1 MMKRR
6 RFMSGF
12 GAGLAS
18 GLLPYHGVS
27 LAQAKL
33 RQPVTWGGIYQDETA
48 NLPNLRAA
56 MQMRDAN
63 NKTINGLL
71 VHLIRQMDWS
81 KTNIDLA
88 PLADQASDIETDL
101 GMATVFVAEQDL
113 AAVYFPDLQKTRY
126 INRLVGYNM
135 IYNVRKREIIA
146 NFGIMGRYFDSKTGK
161 PNLDVLPSIYFDLIT
176 NQNRKDSIAQ
186 HLVTK
191 VARYPYANKYGGK
204 RFQVTQV
211 STKAMADNEAKAL
224 NMDMPRFLNQI
235 GHMAGINFSS
245 NLNVPVIPFNKT
257 KTLNLDLVKDMRIV
271 AVDGNSALNTTLPLP
286 DPEMGIEV
294 ELDGWNFQEKPYT
307 NQRRIVTLVL
317 SLKVSIK
324 NVNSGQMLFQQ
335 SYYAEKQQ
343 FEIPSTGYFV
353 QREASVYLLHE
364 ELLYKI
370 FEAFADPSSRE
381 ALYEGF
387 ELKQDGEN
395 TFLQASSEDKQLFEN
410 EHNAVIEHLPFA
422 MGS

>member
-1 MMKRR
+1 
-6 RFMSGF
+6 
-12 GAGLAS
+12 
-18 GLLPYHGVS
+18 
-27 LAQAKL
+27 
-33 RQPVTWGGIYQDETA
+33 
-48 NLPNLRAA
+48 
-56 MQMRDAN
+56 
-63 NKTINGLL
+63 
-71 VHLIRQMDWS
+71 
-81 KTNIDLA
+81 
-88 PLADQASDIETDL
+88 
-101 GMATVFVAEQDL
+101 
-113 AAVYFPDLQKTRY
+113 
-126 INRLVGYNM
+126 
-135 IYNVRKREIIA
+135 
-146 NFGIMGRYFDSKTGK
+146 
-161 PNLDVLPSIYFDLIT
+161 
-176 NQNRKDSIAQ
+176 
-186 HLVTK
+186 VTK
-191 VARYPYANKYGGK
+191 VSGTSLAESEANI
-204 RFQVTQV
+204 
-211 STKAMADNEAKAL
+211 L
-224 NMDMPRFLNQI
+224 NMDISSLLDQV
-235 GHMAGINFSS
+235 GHMAGISFSS

-364 ELLYKI
+364 ELLYKV

-395 TFLQASSEDKQLFEN
+395 TFLQASTEDKQLFEN

>member
-101 GMATVFVAEQDL
+101 GMATVFVTEQDL

-176 NQNRKDSIAQ
+176 NQNRQDSIAQ
-186 HLVTK
+186 HLVTR

-317 SLKVSIK
+317 SLNVSIK

>member
-176 NQNRKDSIAQ
+176 NQNRQDSIAQ

-343 FEIPSTGYFV
+343 FEIPSTEYFV

>member
-113 AAVYFPDLQKTRY
+113 AAEKVLRIVFFMVLFPFQTHW
-126 INRLVGYNM
+126 
-135 IYNVRKREIIA
+135 
-146 NFGIMGRYFDSKTGK
+146 
-161 PNLDVLPSIYFDLIT
+161 PSCF
-176 NQNRKDSIAQ
+176 
-186 HLVTK
+186 
-191 VARYPYANKYGGK
+191 P
-204 RFQVTQV
+204 
-211 STKAMADNEAKAL
+211 STK
-224 NMDMPRFLNQI
+224 R
-235 GHMAGINFSS
+235 G
-245 NLNVPVIPFNKT
+245 
-257 KTLNLDLVKDMRIV
+257 
-271 AVDGNSALNTTLPLP
+271 
-286 DPEMGIEV
+286 
-294 ELDGWNFQEKPYT
+294 
-307 NQRRIVTLVL
+307 VL
-317 SLKVSIK
+317 H
-324 NVNSGQMLFQQ
+324 
-335 SYYAEKQQ
+335 
-343 FEIPSTGYFV
+343 P
-353 QREASVYLLHE
+353 
-364 ELLYKI
+364 
-370 FEAFADPSSRE
+370 
-381 ALYEGF
+381 
-387 ELKQDGEN
+387 
-395 TFLQASSEDKQLFEN
+395 
-410 EHNAVIEHLPFA
+410 
-422 MGS
+422 

>member
-176 NQNRKDSIAQ
+176 NQNRQDSIAQ

-235 GHMAGINFSS
+235 GHLAGINFSS

-271 AVDGNSALNTTLPLP
+271 AVDGNSTLNTTLPLP

>member
-1 MMKRR
+1 MIRRHFMK
-6 RFMSGF
+6 GF
-12 GAGLAS
+12 GAGLISS
-18 GLLPYHGVS
+18 GLIPSGGITP
-27 LAQAKL
+27 AQAKL

-48 NLPNLRAA
+48 DLPNLRAA
-56 MQMRDAN
+56 MQMRNAN
-63 NKTINGLL
+63 NQTINGLL
-71 VHLIRQMDWS
+71 VRMIRQVNWS
-81 KTNIDLA
+81 DTNIDLA
-88 PLADQASDIETDL
+88 PLADQSSDIETDL

-113 AAVYFPDLQKTRY
+113 AAVYFPDLHKTRY

-135 IYNVRKREIIA
+135 IYNVRKREIVA
-146 NFGIMGRYFDSKTGK
+146 NFGIIGRYFDSKPGK
-161 PNLDVLPSIYFDLIT
+161 PNSDVLPSIYFDLIT
-176 NQNRKDSIAQ
+176 NQNRQDSIAQ

-211 STKAMADNEAKAL
+211 SAKPMADGEAQAL
-224 NMDMPRFLNQI
+224 NMDISRFLDQI
-235 GHMAGINFSS
+235 GHMAGVYFSS
-245 NLNVPVIPFNKT
+245 NLNVPVIPFVKT

-286 DPEMGIEV
+286 DPEMGIEI

-324 NVNSGQMLFQQ
+324 NVNSGQVLFQQ

-343 FEIPSTGYFV
+343 FEIPSTGYLI

-364 ELLYKI
+364 ELLYKV
-370 FEAFADPSSRE
+370 FESFANPSSRD

>member
-88 PLADQASDIETDL
+88 PLADQTLDIETDL

-176 NQNRKDSIAQ
+176 NQNRQDSIAQ

-211 STKAMADNEAKAL
+211 STKSMADNEAKAL

-317 SLKVSIK
+317 SLKVRIK

-364 ELLYKI
+364 ELLYKV
-370 FEAFADPSSRE
+370 FEAFANPSSRE

>member
-1 MMKRR
+1 MIRR
-6 RFMSGF
+6 HFMHGL
-12 GAGLAS
+12 GAGLMTS
-18 GLLPYHGVS
+18 GLVPFGGIS
-27 LAQAKL
+27 PAQANL

-48 NLPNLRAA
+48 DLPHLRAA
-56 MQMRDAN
+56 MQMRNAE

-71 VHLIRQMDWS
+71 VQMIRQVNWS
-81 KTNIDLA
+81 DTNINLA
-88 PLADQASDIETDL
+88 PLVDQASDIETDL

-113 AAVYFPDLQKTRY
+113 AAVYFPDAHKTRY

-146 NFGIMGRYFDSKTGK
+146 NFGIMGRYSDSKTGQ
-161 PNLDVLPSIYFDLIT
+161 PNPDVLPSIYFDLIT
-176 NQNRKDSIAQ
+176 NKNRADSIGQ
-186 HLVTK
+186 HLITK

-204 RFQVTQV
+204 RFQVTKV
-211 STKAMADNEAKAL
+211 SGKSLAEQEAQTL
-224 NMDMPRFLNQI
+224 NMDLPRLLEQI

-245 NLNVPVIPFNKT
+245 NLNVPIIPFVKT

-286 DPEMGIEV
+286 DPEMGIEI

-324 NVNSGQMLFQQ
+324 NVKSGQVLFQQ

-343 FEIPSTGYFV
+343 FEIPSTGYLV
-353 QREASVYLLHE
+353 QREANVYLLHE

-370 FEAFADPSSRE
+370 FEAFANPASRDE
-381 ALYEGF
+381 LYDGF
-387 ELKQDGEN
+387 ELKQDGEI
-395 TFLQASSEDKQLFEN
+395 TFLQASSEDQQVFED
-410 EHNAVIEHLPFA
+410 EHNAVITHLPFA

>member
-176 NQNRKDSIAQ
+176 NQNRQDSIAQ

-271 AVDGNSALNTTLPLP
+271 AVDGNSTLNTTLPLP